1 MPELPEVETTLRG
14 LLPHTLR
21 RTIMNVSIRNPKLRW
36 PIPSNLAELTRHQVI
51 HALSRRG
58 KYLLMHL
65 DNGTVIIHLGMSGS
79 LRILDSETPAGVHD
93 HVDIV
98 LDNQQCIRL
107 RDPRRFG
114 AVLWAKHDALAHP
127 LLASLGMEPLSDGFN
142 GDLLYRKSRGRS
154 SSVKAFI
161 MDSHM
166 VVGVGNIYANEAL
179 FHAGIHPAQAAGK
192 ISRPRYARLA
202 QAIRDTLSKAII
214 AGGSSLRDFVG
225 SDGAAGYFQQQYA
238 VYGRTGLDCRIC
250 GQPIQQLRQN
260 QRSTFYCPHCQK
272 K

>member
-36 PIPSNLAELTRHQVI
+36 PIPSDLAELTRHQVI

-114 AVLWAKHDALAHP
+114 AVLWAEHDALAHP

-142 GDLLYRKSRGRS
+142 GDFLYRKSRGRS